1 MSNLSELLPTGGG
14 QNSIDFVA
22 TGTLASGQVVAL
34 KADGTVEPI
43 VETSLSQTFGT
54 PAVFN
59 PALSDYTVVTF
70 DSTNNKMVI
79 AYQDGGNS
87 SRGTAVVAT
96 VSGTNISFGSEVVFG
111 TDVPT
116 AIAATFDS
124 ANSKVVIAYNSN
136 NTSAKAVVGTVSG
149 TNISFGT
156 EVTFST
162 NPNAGSTPSIAI
174 TYDPVN
180 SKVVIAY
187 NDSGNNNYGTG
198 VVGTVLGTS
207 ISFGLSNAFN
217 NTVMSGLSVGIA
229 FDSTSN
235 KVVVVWRGTSDYAN
249 AVVGTVTGT
258 AISFGTVNVFKS
270 QAIGSQG
277 AAVVY
282 DTDNNRTVVAV
293 QVEQP
298 LGKVSAFVGTVSS
311 TSITFGAE
319 LVFTGNYSTCKYGAY
334 DTLAK
339 KVVLAYRG
347 GTGRQTVV
355 VGTVSGT
362 SITFGAAVENGTGG
376 AYYNAIAYDSTNS
389 KMVLAYRDAGN
400 SEYGTGVV
408 FQNAGTTSNNT
419 SFIGITAEAIANTA
433 TGPVNIYGGIST
445 VQTGLTVAS
454 DYYVQG
460 NGTLSTAS
468 ASPAIKI
475 GQAISATT
483 INLKDLT

>member
-1 MSNLSELLPTGGG
+1 MSNLTDLLPSGAGGK
-14 QNSIDFVA
+14 QVDFVA
-22 TGTLASGQVVAL
+22 TGTLASGQAVAL

-79 AYQDGGNS
+79 AYRDGGNS
-87 SRGTAVVAT
+87 GRGTAVVAT
-96 VSGTNISFGSEVVFG
+96 VSGTNISFGSEVVFA
-111 TDVPT
+111 TDPST

-124 ANSKVVIAYNSN
+124 ANGKVVILWN
-136 NTSAKAVVGTVSG
+136 NNTTSAKAVVGTVSG

-156 EVTFST
+156 AVTFST
-162 NPNAGSTPSIAI
+162 NSGSTSSIAV

-187 NDSGNNNYGTG
+187 NDTGNNNYGTG

-207 ISFGLSNAFN
+207 ISFGLPNAFN
-217 NTVMSGLSVGIA
+217 NTVLNNSSVGIA

-235 KVVVVWRGTSDYAN
+235 KVVVVWRGSPSDYAN

-270 QAIGSQG
+270 QAIGGQG

-298 LGKVSAFVGTVSS
+298 LGKGSAFVGTVSG

-319 LVFTGNYSTCKYGAY
+319 LVFTGNYSPPKYGAY

-339 KVVLAYRG
+339 KVVITYREG
-347 GTGRQTVV
+347 SLGRQTVV

-389 KMVLAYRDAGN
+389 KMVLAYRDSGN

-419 SFIGITAEAIANTA
+419 SFIGITDAAIADTA
-433 TGPVNIYGGIST
+433 TGSVTIKGGISSN
-445 VQTGLTVAS
+445 VAS
-454 DYYVQG
+454 LTPNSSYYVKADG
-460 NGTLSTAS
+460 ALTTTKSTVLAGKALSSTS
-468 ASPAIKI
+468 
-475 GQAISATT
+475 
-483 INLKDLT
+483 INLDYTT